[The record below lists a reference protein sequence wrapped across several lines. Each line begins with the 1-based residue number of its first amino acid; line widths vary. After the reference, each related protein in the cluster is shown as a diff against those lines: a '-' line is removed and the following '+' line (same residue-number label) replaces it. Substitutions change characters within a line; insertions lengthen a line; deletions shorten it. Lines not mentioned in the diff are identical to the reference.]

1 MSITEFVS
9 KNFIRIQVIIFI
21 AGIFIWFRY
30 LQGGDH
36 ERSKFRVREADR
48 TDLNRLREGPDLGQA
63 KLQKKNQGPP
73 PNPLSLPG
81 IRLIGEPHEILGVR
95 EDASEAD
102 VMKAYKDSIK
112 RFHPDRIQGEA
123 KEQMQFYEQ
132 ASAKINQAKED
143 MLKNIRARRA

>member
-30 LQGGDH
+30 LQGGEQ

-48 TDLNRLREGPDLGQA
+48 TDLNRLREGPGLADA
-63 KLQKKNQGPP
+63 KLQKKNQTPP
-73 PNPLSLPG
+73 PQPLSLPG
-81 IRLIGEPHEILGVR
+81 IRLVGEPHEILGVK
-95 EDASEAD
+95 EDASEAE

-123 KEQMQFYEQ
+123 KEQMYFYEQ

-143 MLKNIRARRA
+143 MLKNIRSKRA